1 MLHQVAVPL
10 EQLCGLSSSVSWM
23 SETLEAGNPWYTH
36 VITVWSMYQTL
47 EYFIK
52 CYFLFNKGGGW
63 EMLNL
68 CDMIFEAVEVLYI
81 LDTYSS
87 CALNLDN
94 HYWVGIILS

>member
-1 MLHQVAVPL
+1 
-10 EQLCGLSSSVSWM
+10 
-23 SETLEAGNPWYTH
+23 
-36 VITVWSMYQTL
+36 
-47 EYFIK
+47 
-52 CYFLFNKGGGW
+52 
-63 EMLNL
+63 MLNL